1 MSPPSVS
8 VTVITIPG
16 QADHCGV
23 GVEVGAVGDGN
34 GVSEGKDVAE
44 GVEVRTAVG
53 MEINVAVTVS
63 VGITGVSLERVGDKF
78 ELGLFTLRLH
88 AWSMD
93 TTIVMKNTGRKYF
106 LIRMIAS
113 TH

>member
-8 VTVITIPG
+8 VTVITMPG

-53 MEINVAVTVS
+53 MEINVAVTV
-63 VGITGVSLERVGDKF
+63 GITGVSLGRVEGKF
-78 ELGLFTLRLH
+78 ELGLDTLRLH
-88 AWSMD
+88 AWSMGI
-93 TTIVMKNTGRKYF
+93 TIVMKNNGRKYF

-113 TH
+113 IH